1 MIVDLVQRVY
11 REKLKGNLVPI
22 AEFNQWLEVALT
34 QLGTKFTSGEQLF
47 SWKIVSSQR
56 FNHFISECQ
65 TDWLLVHSDELDFI
79 LLAKLDFDYSN
90 LLGEK
95 DYPRLGSFWLL
106 KSNFDG
112 LHVNDEPIHIS
123 TPFHISTP
131 LHRIEPDLDILIS
144 KLRDKNIE
152 IIKHVDYKTFRTDS
166 LRIR

>member
-11 REKLKGNLVPI
+11 REKSKGNLGPI
-22 AEFNQWLEVALT
+22 AEFNQWLEAALT
-34 QLGTKFTSGEQLF
+34 QLGTKFTSGEQNF

-56 FNHFISECQ
+56 FNDFISEME
-65 TDWLLVHSDELDFI
+65 TDWLLIHSDELDFI
-79 LLAKLDFDYSN
+79 LLAKLDFDYAN

-106 KSNFDG
+106 KSNFEG
-112 LHVNDEPIHIS
+112 LLVDDEPFHIS
-123 TPFHISTP
+123 TPFNISTP

-144 KLRDKNIE
+144 RLRDKNVE
-152 IIKHVDYKTFRTDS
+152 IIKHVDYKTFRTDN

>member
-11 REKLKGNLVPI
+11 REKSKGNLRPI
-22 AEFNQWLEVALT
+22 GEFNQWLEAALT
-34 QLGTKFTSGEQLF
+34 QSGTKFTSEGQNF

-56 FNHFISECQ
+56 FNDFISERE
-65 TDWLLVHSDELDFI
+65 TDWLLIHSDELDFI
-79 LLAKLDFDYSN
+79 MLAKLDFDYAN
-90 LLGEK
+90 LVGVK

-112 LHVNDEPIHIS
+112 LYVNDEPIHIS
-123 TPFHISTP
+123 SPFHISTP

-144 KLRDKNIE
+144 RLRDKNVV

-166 LRIR
+166 LKIR